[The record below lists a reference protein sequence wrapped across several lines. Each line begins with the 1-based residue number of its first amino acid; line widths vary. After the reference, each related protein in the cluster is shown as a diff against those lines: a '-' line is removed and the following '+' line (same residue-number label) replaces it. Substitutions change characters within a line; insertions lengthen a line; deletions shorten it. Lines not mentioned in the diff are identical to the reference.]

1 MKFKFPLESVVKHRK
16 IKEDLAQKD
25 FMEAQAQLNQELAQL
40 EKMRQDMHEAHLRA
54 AALEKLGGAQGP
66 ALGQIHE
73 FKKGQV
79 LRIERQKVRV
89 QEVEKWVEDKREIL
103 RQAALEYKI
112 IDKLKEK
119 KFEEY
124 KHERAIK
131 EQQEA
136 DEQSVLRFGRNL
148 EKMK

>member
-25 FMEAQAQLNQELAQL
+25 FLEAQAQLNHEIAKL
-40 EKMRQDMHEAHLRA
+40 EKMHQDMHEAHLRA
-54 AALEKLGGAQGP
+54 AELEKRGGAQGP

-124 KHERAIK
+124 KHERTIK

-136 DEQSVLRFGRNL
+136 DEQSILRFGRNL